1 MKFMCI
7 TILMSSDTYLD
18 LVKLFSYRVCR
29 FTQQQYTEHTN
40 FLAFGHLLHI
50 SIDNHVLPIDLPT
63 YINIRI
69 YISSRNKLKPCNR
82 YKFIINI
89 IYD

>member
-1 MKFMCI
+1 MKFMRI

-18 LVKLFSYRVCR
+18 LVKLFLYRVCQ
-29 FTQQQYTEHTN
+29 FTQQQYTDHTN
-40 FLAFGHLLHI
+40 VLAFGHFLNI
-50 SIDNHVLPIDLPT
+50 YIDNHVLSIDLPT
-63 YINIRI
+63 YIHVCI

-89 IYD
+89 ICD